1 MSRPEYATTKSGLI
15 AQVSQLHA
23 ALEAMTESRDS
34 WEQLCQQ
41 ALEQIQGW
49 RTVAEAWQTRYYE
62 TKAGSN

>member
-23 ALEAMTESRDS
+23 ALEQMTESRDN

-41 ALEQIQGW
+41 ALDQIQGW
-49 RTVAEAWQTRYYE
+49 RTVAEAWQQRYME
-62 TKAGSN
+62 TKASTN